1 MQAKRQ
7 CFSSSKEFEKI
18 QESSAVI
25 VNNNLNTANSTG
37 SNNVNPGANGNTN
50 INNLGGSNLALAE
63 VRTRSRLLS
72 VPPMEKD
79 PIKVSLN

>member
-1 MQAKRQ
+1 M
-7 CFSSSKEFEKI
+7 
-18 QESSAVI
+18 I

-37 SNNVNPGANGNTN
+37 SNNGNSSAASNTN
-50 INNLGGSNLALAE
+50 SNASNLGGSNLALAE

-79 PIKVSLN
+79 PIKVITDKFLPFRM